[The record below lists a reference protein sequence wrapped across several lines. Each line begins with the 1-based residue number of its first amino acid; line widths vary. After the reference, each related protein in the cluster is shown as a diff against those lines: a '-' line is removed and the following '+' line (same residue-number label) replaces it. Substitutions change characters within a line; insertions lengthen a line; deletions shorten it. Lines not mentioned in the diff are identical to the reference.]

1 MGFLKKIFTPSIL
14 ILSLLIL
21 SYGIYQSE
29 VTWSGARREYYNY
42 YYVVSFLLIF
52 FSIFTYFISQEIKE
66 YLIIL
71 SISLIIA
78 LYLFEGFLT
87 FQKQALKEQLL
98 KENIYE
104 KEMGEKWEK
113 RSKFEIYND
122 LKKSDDEIVVVLGPR
137 NHIFK
142 NYPIFPLSGISNS
155 KTIYCNEHGY
165 YSIYQSDRHGFN
177 NPNFEW
183 DQKEIEYL
191 LVGDSFTHGACVNRP
206 HDISSVLRTITN
218 KSVLNLGYGSD
229 GPLLEYATLREYLNK
244 NVKKIIWV
252 YTERSDLNDLL
263 KEKEDN
269 ILINYLNDM
278 NYTQNLKHRQDEINE
293 LAMKIIKEEGKKD
306 DKEVSNFNFKKFL
319 RLYKTRNKIFSKI
332 LVPAP
337 VPEFKK
343 IIQLTKNLVEKNES
357 ELFFVYL
364 PTYSHYQDD
373 FDITNYNLVKGI
385 VNDLGIKLIDMHEE
399 VFKKEE
405 NPLKL
410 FPFEQSAHYTIEG
423 YKKVAETIYKHTK
436 D

>member
-42 YYVVSFLLIF
+42 YYLVSSLLIF

-87 FQKQALKEQLL
+87 FQKQTLKEQLL

-104 KEMGEKWEK
+104 KETGEKWDK

-278 NYTQNLKHRQDEINE
+278 NYTQNLKHRQDEIND

-332 LVPAP
+332 FVPAP

-423 YKKVAETIYKHTK
+423 YKKVAETIFKHTK